1 MVTQKKRQR
10 KADDVSEIFVFKNSE
25 EGKTAALDSMVAL
38 CPCKFNCSE
47 IEACECDENC
57 PCAMKG
63 DSFCRALCGGAGFG
77 F

>member
-1 MVTQKKRQR
+1 MATRREKKERNLTGEF
-10 KADDVSEIFVFKNSE
+10 SVFEDSD
-25 EGKTAALDSMVAL
+25 EGRTAALDSMIAL

-47 IEACECDENC
+47 VETCECGGEC

-63 DSFCRALCGGAGFG
+63 DSFCRALCSEIGFG